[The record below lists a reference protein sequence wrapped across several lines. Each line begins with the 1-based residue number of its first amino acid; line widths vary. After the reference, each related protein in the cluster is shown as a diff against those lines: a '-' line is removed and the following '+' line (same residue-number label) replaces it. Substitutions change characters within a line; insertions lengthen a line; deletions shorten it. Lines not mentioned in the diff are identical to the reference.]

1 MSPISNPALVP
12 PNGLNGPSAP
22 AAPGGP
28 SRKVPAGAPTQPSAP
43 GAQSFADAL
52 TQADRSHAAG
62 QQPLQFSRHA
72 LARVQRRGIELDA
85 GTLQRLSEGVGRA
98 AGKGSR
104 DSLVLVDGTAFVVSV
119 SNRTVITAVGS
130 EHMKD
135 NVFTNI
141 DSAVIA

>member
-1 MSPISNPALVP
+1 MP
-12 PNGLNGPSAP
+12 PGGLGAP
-22 AAPGGP
+22 LAPGGVEP
-28 SRKVPAGAPTQPSAP
+28 PTAPTRPDVNRGESAP
-43 GAQSFADAL
+43 SFAEILKEAGKA
-52 TQADRSHAAG
+52 TEAAG
-62 QQPLQFSRHA
+62 QPLQFSKHA
-72 LARVQRRGIELDA
+72 LARIQRRGIDLTPA
-85 GTLQRLSEGVGRA
+85 TLGRLAEGVGRA

-119 SNRTVITAVGS
+119 ANRTVITAVGS

>member
-1 MSPISNPALVP
+1 MSPLNNPALLP
-12 PNGLNGPSAP
+12 PGVAPANGPGTTSPSTRRP
-22 AAPGGP
+22 AGEPAGP
-28 SRKVPAGAPTQPSAP
+28 S
-43 GAQSFADAL
+43 FAETLKA
-52 TQADRSHAAG
+52 ADGS
-62 QQPLQFSRHA
+62 QPLQFSRHA
-72 LARVQRRGIELDA
+72 LARVQRRGIELDQA
-85 GTLQRLSEGVGRA
+85 TLGRLSEGVGRA